1 MNFSRY
7 FKDFNKKIY
16 YLNDSKFFA
25 GLVFIMLNI
34 GSKFITLKF
43 SKSQEAYLRLVL
55 SRQLLIFAIA
65 WMGTRDIYIALV
77 ILAIFVVLAD
87 FLLNEESNFCV
98 LPKSYQEFY
107 KVVDTNND
115 GVISDAEIDQSIRIL
130 EKAKKLK
137 LKQSQLD
144 NYDKF
149 HNLKNKDY

>member
-87 FLLNEESNFCV
+87 FLLNEESSFCV